1 MKNYDVIIVGAG
13 AAGLMCAITAAK
25 RGKSVLVVEHARK
38 VGRKI
43 LMSGGGRC
51 NFTNMYTEPENFLSA
66 NPHFCKSA
74 LSQYTQWDFI
84 DLVNQHGVAYHEK
97 TLGQLFCDNS
107 SKDIVQLLLKE
118 CHQEGVTIEM
128 ASKVTALEALASG
141 FSVFINQRPFI
152 AGAVVVAT
160 GGLSIPS
167 MGPHGFGYQVAEQFG
182 LPVLPTSAALVP
194 FVMNARWQKQSAELS
209 GISFDA
215 IASNHTQSFKEAVLL
230 THKGLSGPAILQI
243 SSYWQP
249 GESITLNLAP
259 EFDLASWL
267 IQQKQSSA
275 KSQLKTVLSQLFS
288 KRLAAHMLTT
298 WLKLNTDDNKVMA
311 ELSDKELETIGN
323 TLNNFTVYPETTEG
337 YKTAEVTLGGVDTH
351 SLSSKTMMCNDIPG
365 LFFVGE
371 AVDVTGHLGG
381 YNFQWAWSSGWVAG
395 QNV

>member
-1 MKNYDVIIVGAG
+1 MKNYDVIIIGAG

-25 RGKSVLVVEHARK
+25 RNKSVLLVEHARK

-118 CHQEGVTIEM
+118 CHQHNVTIELE
-128 ASKVTALEALASG
+128 SKVTALEAMLSG
-141 FSVFINQRPFI
+141 FSVSVNQRPLT

-167 MGPHGFGYQVAEQFG
+167 MGPHGFGYQIAEQFG

-194 FVMNARWQKQSAELS
+194 FVMNSRWQKQSAELS
-209 GISFDA
+209 GNSFDA
-215 IASNHTQSFKEAVLL
+215 IASNHAQSFKEAVLL

-259 EFDLASWL
+259 EMDLASWL
-267 IQQKQSSA
+267 KQQKQQMA

-288 KRLAAHMLTT
+288 KRLAAHMVTS

-311 ELSDKELETIGN
+311 ELGDKELEAIGN
-323 TLNNFTVYPETTEG
+323 TLNNFTVYPEATEG
-337 YKTAEVTLGGVDTH
+337 YKTAEVTLGGIDTH

-365 LFFVGE
+365 LFFMGE